1 MGCACDLI
9 LGRYLFGARNQSR
22 WWVKNLSLGG
32 AAIWIDQR
40 TAWKFNQ
47 VNYAAIYATVL
58 WIIPSNHQCCDVA
71 IDCALER

>member
-1 MGCACDLI
+1 MGRARDLF
-9 LGRYLFGARNQSR
+9 LGSNFVGARNQSR

-47 VNYAAIYATVL
+47 VNYAAIYATIL
-58 WIIPSNHQCCDVA
+58 WIIPSNHQCRDVA